1 MSYKWFLMTTGLVV
15 SSSVF
20 SSEEIDFNY
29 YIIKAINE
37 IYPKYKMGGYNIN
50 RYYIHDIE
58 YNNDLLKGNN
68 SINSPPSET
77 MCVATMLEVITTAIE
92 IYSKETGDK
101 KVFSKETG
109 APIQFWQGVKKTNIK
124 PYIYVMDGV
133 RSTGTGYALEK
144 FGMGRQIK
152 FEYLKEG
159 DFINFSRTTESGHAV
174 DFLGYLDK
182 NGKILKNYS
191 DKVVGF
197 KYFSAQGKGKYDA
210 GLGFRNAYFSGNC
223 NSSTDSVLNDC
234 KIFRNAYLYSGRMYS
249 PQNWKI
255 NAAITNI
262 QYEILESNKIF
273 SKPVAKTNLS
283 KEYIDNKKLQKQL
296 SSDGYTKNNGVISIP
311 LNKELQKQQSFDK
324 YARINGDV
332 TRTLNKEYPA
342 INSNVLEYIQNND
355 KILNKTKVILNTYDD
370 SKGSGV
376 NDISRDIL
384 SNNDELINAVKNF
397 NEELNLDFPE
407 VVNRKYDGVTEDS
420 D

>member
-1 MSYKWFLMTTGLVV
+1 
-15 SSSVF
+15 
-20 SSEEIDFNY
+20 
-29 YIIKAINE
+29 
-37 IYPKYKMGGYNIN
+37 
-50 RYYIHDIE
+50 
-58 YNNDLLKGNN
+58 
-68 SINSPPSET
+68 
-77 MCVATMLEVITTAIE
+77 
-92 IYSKETGDK
+92 
-101 KVFSKETG
+101 
-109 APIQFWQGVKKTNIK
+109 
-124 PYIYVMDGV
+124 
-133 RSTGTGYALEK
+133 
-144 FGMGRQIK
+144 
-152 FEYLKEG
+152 
-159 DFINFSRTTESGHAV
+159 
-174 DFLGYLDK
+174 
-182 NGKILKNYS
+182 
-191 DKVVGF
+191 
-197 KYFSAQGKGKYDA
+197 
-210 GLGFRNAYFSGNC
+210 
-223 NSSTDSVLNDC
+223 
-234 KIFRNAYLYSGRMYS
+234 MYS